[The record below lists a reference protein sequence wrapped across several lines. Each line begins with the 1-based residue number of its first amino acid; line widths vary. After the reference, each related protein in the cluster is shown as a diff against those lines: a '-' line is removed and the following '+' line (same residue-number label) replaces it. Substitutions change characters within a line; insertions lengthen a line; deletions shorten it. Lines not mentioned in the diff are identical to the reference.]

1 MSDFKIAVLKTL
13 KNEGGYVND
22 PADPGG
28 ATNFGIIQA
37 DMPGVDMQTITQDQ
51 AVQYYA
57 QHYWK
62 PLYSQIEDQS
72 VADKLFDMG
81 VLFGVGTAVKNLQQ
95 ALTSGFTITVDGIF
109 GAETLSAINQA
120 DGPSLLTAYKTLLIT
135 HIFAIATAKPQ
146 TRKFLTGWGKRIN
159 S

>member
-1 MSDFKIAVLKTL
+1 MADFKTAVLKTL

-37 DMPGVDMQTITQDQ
+37 DMPGVDMQTITQEQ

-62 PLYSQIEDQS
+62 PLYSQIEDQE

-81 VLFGVGTAVKNLQQ
+81 VLFGVGTAVKNLQE
-95 ALTSGFTITVDGIF
+95 ALTNGFVISVDGAF
-109 GAETLSAINQA
+109 GAETLSAVNQS
-120 DGPSLLTAYKTLLIT
+120 DGPSLLNVYKTLLVT
-135 HIFAIATAKPQ
+135 HTFAIATAKPQ
-146 TRKFLTGWGKRIN
+146 TRKFLRGWGKRIN

>member
-62 PLYSQIEDQS
+62 PLYSQIEDQA
-72 VADKLFDMG
+72 VANKLFDVG

-95 ALTSGFTITVDGIF
+95 ALANGFSITIDGDF
-109 GAETLSAINQA
+109 GPETLSALNQA
-120 DGPSLLTAYKTLLIT
+120 DGPSLLSVYKTLLVT
-135 HIFAIATAKPQ
+135 HAFAVATAKPQ

>member
-28 ATNFGIIQA
+28 ATNYGIIQS

-51 AVQYYA
+51 ATQYYA

-62 PLYSQIEDQS
+62 PLYSQIEDQE

-81 VLFGVGTAVKNLQQ
+81 VLFGIGTAVKNLQQ
-95 ALTSGFTITVDGIF
+95 ALANGFAITIDGGF
-109 GAETLSAINQA
+109 GPETLSALNQA
-120 DGPSLLTAYKTLLIT
+120 DGPSLLGVYKTLLVT
-135 HIFAIATAKPQ
+135 HAFAVATAKPE
-146 TRKFLTGWGKRIN
+146 TRKFIAGWGRRIN

>member
-22 PADPGG
+22 SVDPGG

-37 DMPGVDMQTITQDQ
+37 DMPGVDMKTITQDQ

-62 PLYSQIEDQS
+62 PLYSQIEDQT

-95 ALTSGFTITVDGIF
+95 ALTSGFSIAVDGGF
-109 GAETLSAINQA
+109 GAETLSAVNQA
-120 DGPSLLTAYKTLLIT
+120 DGPSLLNAYKTLLVS
-135 HIFAIATAKPQ
+135 HAFAIATAKPE
-146 TRKFLTGWGKRIN
+146 TRKFVAGWGRRIN